1 MKLAQHATLIAL
13 LQHAGYE
20 PINLPVVLGT
30 QGSVYKSNDVA
41 LKAVGILS
49 KTRREKVLTSLHT
62 CAVLCLNNILKQRR
76 FLERCNSS
84 DPPDPH

>member
-1 MKLAQHATLIAL
+1 M
-13 LQHAGYE
+13 
-20 PINLPVVLGT
+20 VLGT

-49 KTRREKVLTSLHT
+49 KTRREKVLTSLHRH
-62 CAVLCLNNILKQRR
+62 AVLCLNNILAQRR
-76 FLERCNSS
+76 FLERCNTS